1 MLYNLSKLAKAED
14 IDEWKNLLGQQGFK
28 LNNKKDISKQKQ
40 IGIYDFE
47 ILGNNEKNLTEAFDR
62 ICELLS
68 KLHITY

>member
-1 MLYNLSKLAKAED
+1 MLYNLSNPAKAED
-14 IDEWKNLLGQQGFK
+14 IDEWKKLLGQQGFK